1 MEWICLRVKIIYD
14 NGDDTWLVYSN
25 VEGNW
30 YIAYHGG
37 IDIPKKML
45 ENGFQTR
52 SSKQIYK
59 YKDNMNPLKMR
70 KYLSVMK
77 VFMSLL
83 LLKKQKDKV
92 SSLEESNLEEIYT
105 IWFLCVELILIK
117 LGL

>member
-25 VEGNW
+25 VEGDW

-52 SSKQIYK
+52 SSRQIYK
-59 YKDNMNPLKMR
+59 YKDNMNPLTNEKIS
-70 KYLSVMK
+70 KCNEGFYLTPSI
-77 VFMSLL
+77 
-83 LLKKQKDKV
+83 
-92 SSLEESNLEEIYT
+92 EEAER
-105 IWFLCVELILIK
+105 
-117 LGL
+117 